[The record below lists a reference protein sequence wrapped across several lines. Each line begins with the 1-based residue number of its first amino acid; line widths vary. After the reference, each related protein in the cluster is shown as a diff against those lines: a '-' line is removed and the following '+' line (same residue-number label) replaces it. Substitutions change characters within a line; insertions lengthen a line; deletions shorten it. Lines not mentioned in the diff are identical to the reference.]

1 VAHPDSPATRRER
14 GRGKSYLTT
23 VEKSSSVRIMS
34 EASLVTSL
42 PLMPIEMPT
51 SAAEIAGESFTP
63 SLRSRMVDEQVSSNF
78 E

>member
-1 VAHPDSPATRRER
+1 MLWF
-14 GRGKSYLTT
+14 YLTT

-63 SLRSRMVDEQVSSNF
+63 SLQCVSIARPMNR
-78 E
+78 